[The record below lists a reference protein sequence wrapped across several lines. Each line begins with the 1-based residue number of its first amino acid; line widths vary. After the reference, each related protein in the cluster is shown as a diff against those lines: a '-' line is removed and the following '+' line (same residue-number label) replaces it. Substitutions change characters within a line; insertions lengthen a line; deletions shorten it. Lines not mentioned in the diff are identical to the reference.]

1 LEQRITHLD
10 EERRILV
17 DESEIAEQIMEHA
30 KSTGNP
36 NLLKIL
42 SEGLRDYLP
51 QFKIVRPSR
60 ISFRVIAGGLKEPPP
75 VQTIQQKKSA
85 P

>member
-1 LEQRITHLD
+1 M
-10 EERRILV
+10 

-36 NLLKIL
+36 YLEKFLR
-42 SEGLRDYLP
+42 EGLKEYLP

-60 ISFRVIAGGLKEPPP
+60 ISFRVIAGGLKEPPS
-75 VQTIQQKKSA
+75 VKTIQQKFGAIAKSSLT
-85 P
+85 

>member
-1 LEQRITHLD
+1 M
-10 EERRILV
+10 

-60 ISFRVIAGGLKEPPP
+60 ISFRVIAGGLKEPPS
-75 VQTIQQKKSA
+75 VQTIQQKKIGAIAKSSLT
-85 P
+85 